1 MPVRRIPCLTLLLLA
16 GLTGRLLAQDPVVR
30 SEFLSEPEDDPSE
43 LLLDFGLVNTSGNDD
58 VTTVAVKDEYTF
70 DPQGAWSFSQRASWL
85 YTQQDGETNTN
96 TITAGLRA
104 DRDLTPRLA
113 LFGTV
118 GYFRAP
124 FSGVSRRFDEGA
136 GLAWKAIVA
145 PRDSLDLEA
154 GVSLVQEHTTDNLDD
169 NYTAAR
175 LAGHF
180 RHMLTD
186 RAYAGASA
194 IYLPTLDNLDDYL
207 LDTEVFLAAPLGQWL
222 ALRVSYLVR
231 YDSSPP
237 DDFETTDTVFTTGL
251 QVQL

>member
-1 MPVRRIPCLTLLLLA
+1 MPGRRLLILTLVLMVGLA
-16 GLTGRLLAQDPVVR
+16 GRLAAQDPVER
-30 SEFLSEPEDDPSE
+30 SEFLPEPEDDPSE

-58 VTTVAVKDEYTF
+58 VTTVTVKDAYTY
-70 DPQGAWSFSQRASWL
+70 DPSGPWSFNQRASWL
-85 YTQQDGETNTN
+85 YTRQDGETNTN

-104 DRDLTPRLA
+104 DRDITPRLA
-113 LFGTV
+113 LFATI

-124 FSGVSRRFDEGA
+124 FGGVSRRFDEGV

-154 GVSLVQEHTTDNLDD
+154 GISFVQEHTTDDVDD

-175 LAGHF
+175 LAAHYK
-180 RHMLTD
+180 HMLTD
-186 RAYAGASA
+186 RAYVGGRAVF
-194 IYLPTLDNLDDYL
+194 LPNLSSLDDHL
-207 LDTEVFLAAPLGQWL
+207 LETEVFLAAPLGQWL